1 MEYSASD
8 WIVEA
13 KLAPPRPT
21 VSLIHRQELLDQ
33 LDQALARRLTLIES
47 PAGYGK
53 TTLLA
58 QWTEF
63 TKEKDIIVGW
73 LNLDEDDAD
82 PLQFL
87 AYMVSALASAGA
99 NLGVIEHEAVQGF
112 TDVQPKTALAN
123 LINALSRVAGPV
135 VLCLD
140 DYHRIHSPEVD
151 SLIDRLLHHQLAD
164 FHLIINTRAR
174 PQLKIAGLRAQG
186 QLLEI
191 YADQMR
197 FSTAEAQRVFGNR
210 LSKDETSLL
219 VARTEG
225 WAVALQL
232 ARLWLE
238 EKHDRAALIEKFSG
252 CISDIAEYLAEQ
264 VLADLPRDLQ
274 LFLLK
279 TSILEQFD
287 GSLANAVCG
296 RNDCYEMLGRL
307 DRLNCLLVPL
317 DNEKR
322 WFRYHHL
329 FAEYLQ
335 DLLVRTHGQ
344 LLPGLHIAASK
355 WFESQGLVREAV
367 RHARLAGDLA
377 EVARL
382 IESVGGWEL
391 ILFGGI
397 NTLRNLLR
405 HFPEGELFNYPR
417 VAVSRSFLYLKDGA
431 FDKARGILEKLRA
444 EQDVLSSGVLPPGDM
459 LARDFFIVDTLFG
472 RYQDL
477 IVTRKE
483 LDAFLEKSEALSS
496 DDHSGAGFRYNAACW
511 MAFRLGDLAKAV
523 EYATISIKWLRQ
535 AGSVIGV
542 NYVFCHL
549 GQSYLYQGMV
559 TEAEAAFRQASDMAE
574 DNFGS
579 DSGLKAISEVSLYSL
594 LYIKGDLDN
603 SQDHPPDHPGDQI
616 SKFYEALS
624 QIENYD
630 GWVDV
635 YVSGYITGSSLK
647 FSSEGLSAALALLA
661 RGEKIA
667 ARRELPRLSQSL
679 QAIRLRFLIRS
690 GALDEALELIQGIET
705 DFKIGGWRSRLDLWR
720 THHLQGTA
728 LAMAYLKFGNRQ
740 KALEI
745 LNDLGEASRA
755 GGHIIH
761 LIETLALR
769 AIVLDEAG
777 RQEDAFSCLEQA
789 FNFARRENIR
799 QMFLDE
805 GSRMEKL
812 LRQLLRH
819 NSENILFNTIKD
831 FIRDLLA
838 RFKTL
843 QNTDKGAEI
852 NNLLNR
858 RELEVLME
866 LNQGLSN
873 KQIARKLDMTE
884 HSVKYYLKTIF
895 AKLSVEKRTQAILVA
910 RELNLIS

>member
-1 MEYSASD
+1 MEYSALD
-8 WIVEA
+8 WIIEA

-21 VSLIHRQELLDQ
+21 GSLIHRQELLDQ
-33 LDQALARRLTLIES
+33 LDQSLESRLTLIES

-63 TKEKDIIVGW
+63 AKEKDIIAGW

-87 AYMVSALASAGA
+87 AYVVLALASAGA
-99 NLGVIEHEAVQGF
+99 NLGVIEHEAAQGF
-112 TDVQPKTALAN
+112 TDIQPKAVLAN
-123 LINALSRVAGPV
+123 LINALSRVTEPV
-135 VLCLD
+135 VLSLD
-140 DYHRIHSPEVD
+140 DYHRLHSPEVD
-151 SLIDRLLHHQLAD
+151 SLIDRLLHHQLAH
-164 FHLIINTRAR
+164 FHLIINTRER
-174 PQLKIAGLRAQG
+174 PHLQIAGLRAQG

-191 YADQMR
+191 HADQMR
-197 FSTAEAQRVFGNR
+197 FSTTEAQRVFGNR
-210 LSKDETSLL
+210 LSEDEISLL

-252 CISDIAEYLAEQ
+252 RISDIAEYLAEQ
-264 VLADLPRDLQ
+264 VLADLPQDLQ

-279 TSILEQFD
+279 TSILGQFD
-287 GSLANAVCG
+287 GALANAICG
-296 RNDCYEMLGRL
+296 RNDGYEMLRRL

-329 FAEYLQ
+329 FADYLQ

-344 LLPGLHIAASK
+344 LLPELHRAASK

-377 EVARL
+377 QVARL

-391 ILFGGI
+391 ILYGGI

-405 HFPEGELFNYPR
+405 HFPEDKLFNYPR
-417 VAVSRSFLYLKDGA
+417 VAVSRSFLYLKDGE
-431 FDKARGILEKLRA
+431 FDKARGILEKLKA
-444 EQDVLSSGVLPPGDM
+444 EQEILSNGALPPGDM

-472 RYQDL
+472 RYQDR

-483 LDAFLEKSEALSS
+483 LDAFLEKSEALPS
-496 DDHSGAGFRYNAACW
+496 DDPSGAGFRYNAACW
-511 MAFRLGDLAKAV
+511 MALRLGDMAKAV
-523 EYATISIKWLRQ
+523 EYATASIKWLRQ

-549 GQSYLYQGMV
+549 GQSYLYQGMI

-579 DSGLKAISEVSLYSL
+579 DSGLKAISEVSLYCL

-603 SQDHPPDHPGDQI
+603 SQSHAQNDPGDQI

-624 QIENYD
+624 HIENYD
-630 GWVDV
+630 GWVDL
-635 YVSGYITGSSLK
+635 YVSGCLTGASLK

-667 ARRELPRLSQSL
+667 QRRELPRLSQSL
-679 QAIRLRFLIRS
+679 QAIRLRFLIRG
-690 GALDEALELIQGIET
+690 GALDEALELTQDIET
-705 DFKIGGWRSRLDLWR
+705 EFKIGVWRTRLDLWR

-728 LAMAYLKFGNRQ
+728 LAMAHLKFGNRQ

-745 LNDLGEASRA
+745 LNDLEESSRA
-755 GGHIIH
+755 GDHIIH
-761 LIETLALR
+761 LIEVLTLR

-777 RQEDAFSCLEQA
+777 RQEDAFSNLEQA

-799 QMFLDE
+799 QIFLDE
-805 GSRMEKL
+805 GSRIEKL

-819 NSENILFNTIKD
+819 NHENILFNTTKD

-838 RFKTL
+838 RFKIL
-843 QNTDKGAEI
+843 QSTDREAETKS
-852 NNLLNR
+852 LLNP
-858 RELEVLME
+858 REQEVLME

-873 KQIARKLDMTE
+873 KQIARNLDMTE

-910 RELNLIS
+910 RELNLLS